1 MISSLF
7 NDLNIFKAIQK
18 LAAKTNSKLK
28 LKGGKIMGFTDFFK
42 KKDNAMLSED
52 LIKLNVEAA
61 DKEEAVKI
69 AGELLY
75 NNDYV
80 EEEYLEAMQER
91 ERDVSTFMGNGVAIP
106 HGTNEAKKYIKKTG
120 LSFVQ
125 IPNGVDFGGDN
136 TAYILIG
143 IAAKGDEH
151 LKILQ
156 NLATI
161 LQDEERT
168 KLLTETDDPKK
179 VLKELL

>member
-1 MISSLF
+1 
-7 NDLNIFKAIQK
+7 
-18 LAAKTNSKLK
+18 
-28 LKGGKIMGFTDFFK
+28 MGFTDFFK
-42 KKDNAMLSED
+42 KKEDKMLTED
-52 LIKLNVEAA
+52 LIKLDVEAA

-75 NNDYV
+75 DNGCV
-80 EEEYLEAMQER
+80 EEEYLEAMQQR
-91 ERDVSTFMGNGVAIP
+91 EKDVSTFMGNGVAIP

-125 IPNGVDFGGDN
+125 IPDGVDFGDGN
-136 TAYILIG
+136 TAYIVIG
-143 IAAKGDEH
+143 IAGKGDEH

-161 LQDEERT
+161 LQDEEKT
-168 KLLTETDDPKK
+168 NLLTETYDPKE

>member
-1 MISSLF
+1 
-7 NDLNIFKAIQK
+7 
-18 LAAKTNSKLK
+18 
-28 LKGGKIMGFTDFFK
+28 MGFTDFFK
-42 KKDNAMLSED
+42 KKENEMLTED
-52 LIKLNVEAA
+52 LIKLDVEVA

-75 NNDYV
+75 DNGCV
-80 EEEYLEAMQER
+80 EEEYLEAMQQR
-91 ERDVSTFMGNGVAIP
+91 EKDVSTFMGNGVAIP

-125 IPNGVDFGGDN
+125 IPDGVDFGDGN
-136 TAYILIG
+136 TAYIVIG
-143 IAAKGDEH
+143 IAGKGDEH

-161 LQDEERT
+161 LQDEEKT
-168 KLLTETDDPKK
+168 NLLTKTDNPRE

>member
-1 MISSLF
+1 
-7 NDLNIFKAIQK
+7 
-18 LAAKTNSKLK
+18 
-28 LKGGKIMGFTDFFK
+28 MGFTDFFK
-42 KKDNAMLSED
+42 KKENKMLTED
-52 LIKLNVEAA
+52 LIKLDVEAA

-75 NNDYV
+75 ENGCV
-80 EEEYLEAMQER
+80 EEEYLEAMQQR
-91 ERDVSTFMGNGVAIP
+91 EKDVSTFMGNGVAIP

-125 IPNGVDFGGDN
+125 IPDGVDFGDGN
-136 TAYILIG
+136 TAYIVIG
-143 IAAKGDEH
+143 IAGKGDEH

-161 LQDEERT
+161 LQDEEKT
-168 KLLTETDDPKK
+168 NLLTETDDPKE